1 MQKYNFSG
9 KTLEEALLNA
19 ETELMCNKD
28 EFYYVEREV
37 KTGLFKSKKVEIDVF
52 KKSDIIDGIKEYLS
66 KVIGLMGLNAQFEVK
81 KREDNVLIT
90 VFCENNNI
98 LIGKQGRTI
107 NSLNIV
113 LKQYLHNELGFNYN
127 FVLDVS
133 DYKEKNQKRL
143 ERLAKSVAR
152 SVIKSKVDAKLDPMN
167 SYERRIIHTILSDYK
182 NVYTESVGEE
192 PKRCVVIKYK
202 ES

>member
-1 MQKYNFSG
+1 MQKYSFSG
-9 KTLEEALLNA
+9 KNLDEALMNA

-28 EFYYVEREV
+28 EFYYNEREL
-37 KTGLFKSKKVEIDVF
+37 KTGLFRSKKVEIDVF
-52 KKSDIIDGIKEYLS
+52 KKSDIIEGIKEYLTKIIS
-66 KVIGLMGLNAQFEVK
+66 LMGLNAQFEIK

-107 NSLNIV
+107 NSL
-113 LKQYLHNELGFNYN
+113 K
-127 FVLDVS
+127 
-133 DYKEKNQKRL
+133 
-143 ERLAKSVAR
+143 AR
-152 SVIKSKVDAKLDPMN
+152 TVIKSKVDAKLDPMN

-182 NVYTESVGEE
+182 NVYTESIGEE